1 MALKRERCWSQPLT
15 LGLVSSWEAQLSA
28 GSSPTSKQGSNPRVL
43 ILNRLWKD
51 ELLKT
56 DSSLDFDRCLCELL
70 PRGAHCCGSGLE
82 LPGSLT
88 PPVSQRECD
97 VLSQPTDDKLTQTG
111 CFGAPALTDAHLHL
125 KSWNHSL
132 LKATDSWGFLL
143 KAAQGHLLGS
153 PGSFSVP
160 P

>member
-15 LGLVSSWEAQLSA
+15 LGLVLSWEAQLSA
-28 GSSPTSKQGSNPRVL
+28 GWSPTSKQGSNPRVL

-88 PPVSQRECD
+88 PPVSQRECA
-97 VLSQPTDDKLTQTG
+97 VLSQPNDDKLTQTG
-111 CFGAPALTDAHLHL
+111 CFGAPAFADTPLHL